1 MNGGSSRL
9 GIPPW
14 IKRFPGEGASPTI
27 VFPHAGG
34 AAAAYRNFAT
44 ALAAKGVDTFVVQYP
59 QRGERLKD
67 PAADSVAELAAGML
81 AAVDWAPLGP
91 LRLFGHCMGA
101 LVGFEFARQAAQR
114 GIVVREL
121 WASASQAPSTVAGS
135 RPAPTT
141 DRELLADIVDM
152 GGTDARLLDDEDFL
166 ELLLPAVRA
175 DYRAFNRY
183 TCERDVR
190 IGADIHAV
198 GGVGD
203 HRVDQEL
210 LRQWQFHTD
219 GAFTFTQFDGGHFYI
234 DDHLDDVAELVSCT

>member
-101 LVGFEFARQAAQR
+101 LVGFCLLYTSDAA
-114 GIVVREL
+114 
-121 WASASQAPSTVAGS
+121 
-135 RPAPTT
+135 
-141 DRELLADIVDM
+141 DDI
-152 GGTDARLLDDEDFL
+152 L
-166 ELLLPAVRA
+166 
-175 DYRAFNRY
+175 
-183 TCERDVR
+183 
-190 IGADIHAV
+190 
-198 GGVGD
+198 
-203 HRVDQEL
+203 
-210 LRQWQFHTD
+210 
-219 GAFTFTQFDGGHFYI
+219 
-234 DDHLDDVAELVSCT
+234 